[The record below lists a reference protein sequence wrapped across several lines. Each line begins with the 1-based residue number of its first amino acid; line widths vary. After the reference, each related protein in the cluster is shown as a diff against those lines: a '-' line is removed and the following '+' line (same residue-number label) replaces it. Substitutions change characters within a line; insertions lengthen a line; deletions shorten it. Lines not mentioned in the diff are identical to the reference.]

1 MIRRPPRST
10 LFPYT
15 TLFRS
20 VMDRRLKERMAIE
33 SSLRTALQS
42 KQLDVH
48 YQPIVN
54 IESQSVVA
62 LEALLRW
69 KHPTHGYVRPERFMG
84 IAEETGLMVPIGDFV
99 LQRAV
104 EDAVRWREAG
114 GTLVPIAFNVSAG
127 RLQRSQLA
135 PNISL
140 PPLPDGLEASP
151 PQGEPS
157 QGAGVEGRGARNPA
171 ASPGAVGSLRGPGGR
186 LVLD

>member
-1 MIRRPPRST
+1 SP
-10 LFPYT
+10 
-15 TLFRS
+15 
-20 VMDRRLKERMAIE
+20 VMDHRRKERTAIE

-104 EDAVRWREAG
+104 EDAVRWRQAG
-114 GTLVPIAFNVSAG
+114 RTLVQIAVTV
-127 RLQRSQLA
+127 R
-135 PNISL
+135 
-140 PPLPDGLEASP
+140 
-151 PQGEPS
+151 
-157 QGAGVEGRGARNPA
+157 
-171 ASPGAVGSLRGPGGR
+171 
-186 LVLD
+186 

>member
-114 GTLVPIAFNVSAG
+114 GTLGAIAFHVSAG
-127 RLQRSQLA
+127 ELPRLH
-135 PNISL
+135 
-140 PPLPDGLEASP
+140 
-151 PQGEPS
+151 
-157 QGAGVEGRGARNPA
+157 PA
-171 ASPGAVGSLRGPGGR
+171 ADTSPRTRPPGPR
-186 LVLD
+186 P